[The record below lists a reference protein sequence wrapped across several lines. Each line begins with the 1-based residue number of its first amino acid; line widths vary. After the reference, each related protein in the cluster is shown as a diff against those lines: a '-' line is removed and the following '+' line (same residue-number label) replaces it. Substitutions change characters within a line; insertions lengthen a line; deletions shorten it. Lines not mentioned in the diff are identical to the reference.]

1 MKIKVGVI
9 FGGESVEHEVSIITA
24 VQAMEYIDQD
34 KYEIIPI
41 YISKDRTWYTGKM
54 LMDIGIY
61 SDFDNLKRYAKKVT
75 LCRKNGSFYLQTIKG
90 MFKKDIAEIDIA
102 FPIVHGNNVED
113 GTLAGYLDTL
123 GIPYVGSRVLGA
135 ALGQDKVVQK
145 QVLAAENLPIVDYIW
160 FYDSEYYTN
169 TEKINDSI
177 NKLGYPIIV
186 KPACL
191 GSSVGIS
198 VVKDANDLDKAINE
212 AVKYDT
218 KIIVEKMVSNLVE
231 VNCAVL
237 GNYAFQETSLI
248 AEMLTDNDFLTYQDK
263 YVGNG
268 KGAKKGGSKEGMAS
282 SDFII
287 PARLDESM
295 TNEVYELSKKAFRAL
310 NLSGVARIDFLM
322 DKKSKKVYIN
332 EPNTIPGCLSF
343 YMFKPAGKNYTKLL
357 DEMITIAIKD
367 YKNRSKKTYS
377 FDSNIL
383 SNYNGLKG
391 SKGLNGMKNKIN
403 M

>member
-1 MKIKVGVI
+1 MKIRVGVI

-34 KYEIIPI
+34 KYEIVPI

-75 LCRKNGSFYLQTIKG
+75 LCRKNGSFYLQTINGIFRKN
-90 MFKKDIAEIDIA
+90 IAEIDIA

-135 ALGQDKVVQK
+135 SLGQDKVVQK
-145 QVLAAENLPIVDYIW
+145 QVLAAENLPIVDYVW
-160 FYDSEYYTN
+160 FYDTEYYTN
-169 TEKINDSI
+169 TEKINEHI
-177 NKLGYPIIV
+177 NKLGYPVIV

-198 VVKDANDLDKAINE
+198 VVKNAKDLDKAINE
-212 AVKYDT
+212 AIKYDT
-218 KIIVEKMVSNLVE
+218 KILVEKMVNNLVE

-268 KGAKKGGSKEGMAS
+268 KGAKKGGSKDGMAS

-287 PARLDESM
+287 PARLDDKM
-295 TNEVYELSKKAFRAL
+295 TNEVYTLSKKAFRAL
-310 NLSGVARIDFLM
+310 NLSGVARIDFLI
-322 DKKSKKVYIN
+322 DKKDKKVYIN

-343 YMFKPAGKNYTKLL
+343 YMFSPAGKNYTRLL

-367 YKNRSKKTYS
+367 YKSRCQKTYS

-391 SKGLNGMKNKIN
+391 GKGMKNKLN